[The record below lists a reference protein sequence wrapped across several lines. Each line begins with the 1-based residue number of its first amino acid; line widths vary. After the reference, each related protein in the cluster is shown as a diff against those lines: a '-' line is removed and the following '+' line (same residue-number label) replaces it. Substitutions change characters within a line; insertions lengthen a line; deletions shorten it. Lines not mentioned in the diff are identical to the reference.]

1 MPGNL
6 DVWDLWQSAATQW
19 RASGFGLIG
28 LDYQAVHLVAGL
40 VGVTL
45 TDAVLQK
52 LQVLEGLTLMSQM
65 ETAKKATSTSST
77 KGSSRG

>member
-28 LDYQAVHLVAGL
+28 LDYPAVRFVAGL

-45 TDAVLQK
+45 NDAVLQK

-65 ETAKKATSTSST
+65 ETAKKEQKKPSSM
-77 KGSSRG
+77 KGN